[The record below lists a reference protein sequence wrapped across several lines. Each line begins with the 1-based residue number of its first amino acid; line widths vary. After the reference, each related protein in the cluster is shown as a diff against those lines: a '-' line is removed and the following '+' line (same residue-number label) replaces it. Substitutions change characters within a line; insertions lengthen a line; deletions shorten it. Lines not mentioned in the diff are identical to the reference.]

1 MLDFMKLT
9 DDLYVAYRGGVSL
22 NDVPLYKDELLEFIN
37 KLELSDAELQTVE
50 VFFA

>member
-1 MLDFMKLT
+1 MLNFMRLV
-9 DDLYVAYRGGVSL
+9 DDLYVVYRGGVRL

-37 KLELSDAELQTVE
+37 RLELSDAELQTVE